1 MAVRQGSWSLV
12 GGLLLGAGWWCVVD
26 GLGVGSSFLK
36 DPASVA
42 AASYAW
48 LPLLGAM
55 VAFLM
60 INCMMWGEL
69 QDNPRQPTVAGKARV
84 FLLLAL
90 FVLMASVAGAAFIMV
105 DKFLSQTGAYNWA
118 GSESSR
124 ARERTRAR
132 AHERAHA
139 RARARTRTRE
149 RAHAR
154 AHERAHVR
162 AQARRTACA
171 QARRTACALSC
182 PPVLSAATL
191 TRPAPVLSSSR
202 SLVPSR
208 HAAHRACDLR
218 HALRNDPGRT
228 KRDMSVAHS
237 SLLRAL
243 PLTAVAAS
251 LPAALLQPEQPL
263 VAPAR
268 SR

>member
-139 RARARTRTRE
+139 RARARGSERTRARTRE
-149 RAHAR
+149 RTCAHKR
-154 AHERAHVR
+154 D
-162 AQARRTACA
+162 ARRVHKRD
-171 QARRTACALSC
+171 ARR
-182 PPVLSAATL
+182 VLF
-191 TRPAPVLSSSR
+191 
-202 SLVPSR
+202 
-208 HAAHRACDLR
+208 
-218 HALRNDPGRT
+218 
-228 KRDMSVAHS
+228 
-237 SLLRAL
+237 
-243 PLTAVAAS
+243 
-251 LPAALLQPEQPL
+251 
-263 VAPAR
+263 PAR
-268 SR
+268 LF

>member
-1 MAVRQGSWSLV
+1 MEVNVVAVRQGSWSLV

-132 AHERAHA
+132 VHESAGASTLTRERRRAHAHEGASA
-139 RARARTRTRE
+139 RARARE
-149 RAHAR
+149 SAR
-154 AHERAHVR
+154 A
-162 AQARRTACA
+162 RTSETHGVC
-171 QARRTACALSC
+171 TSETHGVCSF
-182 PPVLSAATL
+182 
-191 TRPAPVLSSSR
+191 
-202 SLVPSR
+202 
-208 HAAHRACDLR
+208 
-218 HALRNDPGRT
+218 
-228 KRDMSVAHS
+228 
-237 SLLRAL
+237 
-243 PLTAVAAS
+243 
-251 LPAALLQPEQPL
+251 LPACFKRRNADSPCACPILFAQ
-263 VAPAR
+263 
-268 SR
+268 SRA